1 MSSMI
6 KKTIFNTFIGAFLCS
21 IPFSGIAQSS
31 DTKELKTASN
41 VKNEDKIPVDPN
53 VKIGKLKN
61 GLTYYIRNN
70 GKPEDKVELRLVV
83 NAGSILEDE
92 NQLGLAHFM
101 EHMNFNGTKNF
112 KKNDL
117 VDYLQTIGVKFGAD
131 LNAYTSFDQTVYI
144 LPIPS
149 DDPEKLE
156 KGFQIIEDWAHNA
169 ELTEEAIDGERGVV
183 LEEYRLGKGANERM
197 LQEYLPIIAYNSRY
211 SERLPIGTKKILEN
225 FKYEDVRSFYKDWYR
240 PDLMSVVAVGD
251 LDVATLEQKIKDHF
265 SGIQMPA
272 NPKKRETYDTPN
284 HKETLIAVVSDKEAS
299 NSVVRLMYKDREVSE
314 PMTTVGDYRKALV
327 ERVFTQMMNSR
338 LNELRNKPNP
348 PFVFAGSS
356 HSGTF
361 ARNREAYQSFALTSE
376 TGQLNA
382 LKTILQENKR
392 VQKYGFKSSE
402 LDRAKKEISA
412 NWEKQFKD
420 KDKRESARII
430 GEYINN
436 YLEQEPI
443 PGIEWEYQYTMSQL
457 PTITLEEVNGLIKDF
472 LHNDNR
478 AVVMTGPEKDGLKQV
493 TKEEIL
499 ALLKG
504 IETADIEDYKDEKVR
519 ENLIEKM
526 PSPGTVVSSKK
537 DEKLDVTILELS
549 NGAKIT
555 YKKTD
560 FKNDEI
566 LFSAYSYGGSSLF
579 SLEDYKQ
586 VSFGLG
592 SIAQTGLGGLSLN
605 DMNKVMAGKIAR
617 VRPYINNLSEGFNGS
632 ATPKDLEVL
641 FQQIHLYFTSVNKD
655 EKAFRSDQ
663 EKTKGFLA
671 NYLSNPQ
678 SYFREEFNKFQ
689 FEKDPR
695 YTGFPTPEKLD
706 AVNYDLAYEKY
717 KERFAGAGG
726 FNFYF
731 VGNIDESKLK
741 QYAKTYIASLPDTG
755 KDETYKG
762 SDFRPLSGAHE
773 KTVYRGKDPK
783 SSVNIIW
790 RGETTYDKS
799 EKLAIE
805 ALGEILSIKL
815 IEKLR
820 EEEGG
825 VYGVGARGNMY
836 KIGPSG
842 GYSGYRF
849 SISFPCGPENVKKL
863 TDAAIAEVK
872 TIITQGPTDKDLAKI
887 KESRLLSY
895 KEQSKQNSFW
905 LGNLQNADYNQI
917 KLEIGGTYAETI
929 QQLSKQD
936 IQKIAKKYID
946 TGYILGVLMP
956 EKE

>member
-1 MSSMI
+1 MNR
-6 KKTIFNTFIGAFLCS
+6 KTILNTLIGVFLYS
-21 IPFSGIAQSS
+21 IPFSGIAQTTTS
-31 DTKELKTASN
+31 KELGAATN
-41 VKNEDKIPVDPN
+41 VKNEDKIPTDPN
-53 VKIGKLKN
+53 VKIGKLDN

-83 NAGSILEDE
+83 NAGSILENE

-112 KKNDL
+112 KKNEL

-225 FKYEDVRSFYKDWYR
+225 FKYEDIRNYYKDWYR

-265 SGIQMPA
+265 SGIKMPE

-284 HKETLIAVVSDKEAS
+284 HEETLIAVVSDKEAS
-299 NSVVRLMYKDREVSE
+299 NSIVRLMYKDKEVSE
-314 PMTTVGDYRKALV
+314 PMATVGDYKKEIV
-327 ERVFTQMMNSR
+327 EGVFSQMMNNR

-348 PFVFAGSS
+348 PFVFAFSS

-361 ARNREAYQSFALTSE
+361 ARNRKAYQSFAMTPE

-382 LKTILQENKR
+382 LKVILQENKR
-392 VQKYGFKSSE
+392 VQQYGFKAGE
-402 LDRAKKEISA
+402 LERAKKDISA
-412 NWEKQFKD
+412 RWEKQFKD
-420 KDKRESARII
+420 KDKRESNRII

-443 PGIEWEYQYTMSQL
+443 PGIEWEYQYTMSEL
-457 PTITLEEVNGLIKDF
+457 PNVTLEEVNGLIKDF
-472 LHNDNR
+472 LHDDNR
-478 AVVMTGPEKDGLKQV
+478 AVVMTGPEKEGLKQV

-499 ALLKG
+499 SLLKEV
-504 IETADIEDYKDEKVR
+504 ETSDIEDYKDEKVR

-526 PSPGTVVSSKK
+526 PIAGKVISSKK
-537 DEKLDVTILELS
+537 DDKLDITVLELN
-549 NGAKIT
+549 NGAKVT

-566 LFSAYSYGGSSLF
+566 LFSAYSYGGSSLY
-579 SLEDYKQ
+579 SNEDYMQ
-586 VSFGLG
+586 IAYGSGSVS
-592 SIAQTGLGGLSLN
+592 QTGLGGLSLN
-605 DMNKVMAGKIAR
+605 DMNKVMSGKIVR
-617 VRPYINNLSEGFNGS
+617 LRPYIGGISEGFNG
-632 ATPKDLEVL
+632 ATTPKDLETL
-641 FQQIHLYFTSVNKD
+641 FQQVYLYFTSVNKD
-655 EKAFRSDQ
+655 EKAFRSDL
-663 EKTKGFLA
+663 EKQKGFLA

-678 SYFREEFNKFQ
+678 NYFREEFNKFQ
-689 FEKDPR
+689 FGKNPR
-695 YTGFPTPEKLD
+695 YVGFPTAEKLD
-706 AVNYDLAYEKY
+706 AANYELAYNKY

-731 VGNIDESKLK
+731 VGNIDDAKLK
-741 QYAKTYIASLPDTG
+741 EYAEKYIASLPSTG
-755 KDETYKG
+755 KDEAYKV

-773 KTVYRGKDPK
+773 KTVYKGTDPK
-783 SSVNIIW
+783 SAVNIIW
-790 RGETTYDKS
+790 RGETNYTKS
-799 EKLAIE
+799 EDLSFK

-820 EEEGG
+820 EDEGG
-825 VYGVGARGNMY
+825 VYGVGARGRINKLPY
-836 KIGPSG
+836 GS
-842 GYSGYRF
+842 YNF

-863 TDAAIAEVK
+863 TDAAIAELN
-872 TIITQGPTDKDLAKI
+872 TIIKEGPTEKDLAKI
-887 KESRLLSY
+887 KESSLLEY
-895 KEQSKQNSFW
+895 KEKSKQNRFW
-905 LGNLQNADYNQI
+905 LNNLQNADYNQSPM
-917 KLEIGGTYAETI
+917 ETGETYAETI
-929 QQLSKQD
+929 AKLSKQD
-936 IQKIAKKYID
+936 IQEVAKKYLD
-946 TGYILGVLMP
+946 KGYILGVLMP

>member
-1 MSSMI
+1 MNR
-6 KKTIFNTFIGAFLCS
+6 KTIFNTFLGVFLCS
-21 IPFSGIAQSS
+21 IPFSGIAQTTTS
-31 DTKELKTASN
+31 KELGAATN
-41 VKNEDKIPVDPN
+41 VKNEGKIPTDPN
-53 VKIGKLKN
+53 VKIGKLDN

-112 KKNDL
+112 KKNEL

-225 FKYEDVRSFYKDWYR
+225 FKYEDVRTYYKDWYR

-265 SGIQMPA
+265 SGIKMPK

-299 NSVVRLMYKDREVSE
+299 NSIVRIMYKDREISE
-314 PMTTVGDYRKALV
+314 PITKVEDYRKEIV
-327 ERVFTQMMNSR
+327 EGVFSQMMNNR

-348 PFVFAGSS
+348 PFVFAFSS

-361 ARNREAYQSFALTSE
+361 ARNRKAYQSFAMTPE

-382 LKTILQENKR
+382 LKVILQENKR
-392 VQKYGFKSSE
+392 VKQYGFKAGE
-402 LDRAKKEISA
+402 LERAKKDISA
-412 NWEKQFKD
+412 RWEKQFKD
-420 KDKRESARII
+420 KDKRESNRII
-430 GEYINN
+430 GQYINN
-436 YLEQEPI
+436 YLQQEPI

-457 PTITLEEVNGLIKDF
+457 PTVTLEEVNGLIKDF
-472 LHNDNR
+472 LHDDNR
-478 AVVMTGPEKDGLKQV
+478 AVVMTGPEKEGLKQV

-499 ALLKG
+499 SLLKEV
-504 IETADIEDYKDEKVR
+504 ETANIEDYKDEKVR

-526 PSPGTVVSSKK
+526 PTPGKIVSSKR
-537 DEKLDVTILELS
+537 DEKLDITVLELS

-566 LFSAYSYGGSSLF
+566 LFSGYSYGGSSLY
-579 SLEDYKQ
+579 SNEDYLQ
-586 VSFGLG
+586 IAHGGGSVS
-592 SIAQTGLGGLSLN
+592 QTGLGGLSLN
-605 DMNKVMAGKIAR
+605 DMNKVMSGKIVR
-617 VRPYINNLSEGFNGS
+617 LRPYIGGISEGFNGS
-632 ATPKDLEVL
+632 STPKDLETL
-641 FQQIHLYFTSVNKD
+641 FQQVYLYFTDVNKD
-655 EKAFRSDQ
+655 EKAFRSDL
-663 EKTKGFLA
+663 EKQKGFLS

-678 SYFREEFNKFQ
+678 NYFREEFNKFQ
-689 FEKDPR
+689 FGKNPR
-695 YTGFPTPEKLD
+695 YVGFPTAEKLD
-706 AVNYDLAYEKY
+706 AANYELAYKKY

-731 VGNIDESKLK
+731 VGNVDDAKLK
-741 QYAKTYIASLPDTG
+741 EYAEKYIASLPNTG
-755 KDETYKG
+755 KDETYKV

-773 KTVYRGKDPK
+773 KTVYKGKDPK
-783 SSVNIIW
+783 SAVNIIW
-790 RGETTYDKS
+790 RGETEYTKS
-799 EKLAIE
+799 EDLAIK

-825 VYGVGARGNMY
+825 VYGVGARGRLNKLPY
-836 KIGPSG
+836 GS
-842 GYSGYRF
+842 YNF

-863 TDAAIAEVK
+863 TDAAITELK
-872 TIITQGPTDKDLAKI
+872 TIIQEGPTDKDLAKI
-887 KESRLLSY
+887 KESRLLEY
-895 KEQSKQNSFW
+895 KEKSKQNSFW
-905 LGNLQNADYNQI
+905 LNNLQSADYN
-917 KLEIGGTYAETI
+917 KSPMETGETYAETI
-929 QQLSKQD
+929 AKLSKQD
-936 IQKIAKKYID
+936 VQNVAKKYLD
-946 TGYILGVLMP
+946 KGHILGVLMP

>member
-1 MSSMI
+1 M
-6 KKTIFNTFIGAFLCS
+6 KRKTIFNTFIGAFLCS
-21 IPFSGIAQSS
+21 IPLSSIAQ
-31 DTKELKTASN
+31 TTTNKELGATTN
-41 VKNEDKIPVDPN
+41 VKNEAKIPVDPN
-53 VKIGKLKN
+53 VKVGKLKN

-83 NAGSILEDE
+83 NAGSILENE

-117 VDYLQTIGVKFGAD
+117 IDYLQTIGVKFGAD

-156 KGFQIIEDWAHNA
+156 KGFQILEDWAHNA

-197 LQEYLPIIAYNSRY
+197 LQKYLPIIAYNSRY
-211 SERLPIGTKKILEN
+211 SERLPIGTKENLEN
-225 FKYEDVRSFYKDWYR
+225 FKYEDVRSYYKDWYR

-251 LDVATLEQKIKDHF
+251 LDVATLEKKIKDHF
-265 SGIQMPA
+265 SGIKMPE

-284 HKETLIAVVSDKEAS
+284 HDETLIAVVSDKEAS
-299 NSVVRLMYKDREVSE
+299 NSIVRLIYKDREVTE
-314 PMTTVGDYRKALV
+314 PMSTVGDYRKDIV
-327 ERVFTQMMNSR
+327 EGVFTQMMNNR

-361 ARNREAYQSFALTSE
+361 ARNRDAYQSFALTSE

-392 VQKYGFKSSE
+392 VQKYGFKAGE
-402 LDRAKKEISA
+402 LERAKKEIVA

-430 GEYINN
+430 GEYVNN

-443 PGIEWEYQYTMSQL
+443 PGIEWEYEYTMSQL

-472 LHNDNR
+472 LHDDNR
-478 AVVMTGPEKDGLKQV
+478 AIVMTGPEKEGLKQV

-499 ALLKG
+499 SLLKEV
-504 IETADIEDYKDEKVR
+504 ETSEIEDYKDEEVR

-526 PSPGTVVSSKK
+526 PTPGKVVSSTTN
-537 DEKLDVTILELS
+537 EKLGYTVLELS
-549 NGAKIT
+549 NGAKVT

-566 LFSAYSYGGSSLF
+566 LFSAYSYGGSSLYTD
-579 SLEDYKQ
+579 EDYMQ
-586 VSFGLG
+586 VAYG
-592 SIAQTGLGGLSLN
+592 SGSVSQTGLGGLSLN
-605 DMNKVMAGKIAR
+605 DMNKVMSGKIVR
-617 VRPYINNLSEGFNGS
+617 LRPYIGGISEGFNG
-632 ATPKDLEVL
+632 ATTPKDLETL
-641 FQQIHLYFTSVNKD
+641 FQQVHLYFTDVNKD
-655 EKAFRSDQ
+655 EKAFRSDL
-663 EKTKGFLA
+663 EKQKGFLA

-678 SYFREEFNKFQ
+678 NYFREEFNKFQ
-689 FEKDPR
+689 YGKNPR
-695 YTGFPTPEKLD
+695 YTGFPTAEKLD
-706 AVNYDLAYEKY
+706 AANYDLAYKKY

-731 VGNIDESKLK
+731 VGNIDEAKLK
-741 QYAKTYIASLPDTG
+741 EYAEKYIASLPNTG
-755 KDETYKG
+755 KGETYKV

-773 KTVYRGKDPK
+773 KTIYKGKDPK

-790 RGETTYDKS
+790 RGETEYSKS
-799 EKLAIE
+799 EDLAMQ

-825 VYGVGARGNMY
+825 VYGVGARGGLNKLPY
-836 KIGPSG
+836 GN
-842 GYSGYRF
+842 YSF

-863 TDAAIAEVK
+863 TEAAIAETRK
-872 TIITQGPTDKDLAKI
+872 IISEGPTDKDLAKI
-887 KESRLLSY
+887 KESRLLDY
-895 KEQSKQNSFW
+895 KEKSKQNRFW
-905 LGNLQNADYNQI
+905 LSNLQNSDYEQTPM
-917 KLEIGGTYAETI
+917 ESGDSYTETI
-929 QQLSKQD
+929 NKLSKQD
-936 IQKIAKKYID
+936 IQNVAKKYID
-946 TGYILGVLMP
+946 KGYILGVLMP

>member
-1 MSSMI
+1 M
-6 KKTIFNTFIGAFLCS
+6 KGKTIFSACIGAFLCS
-21 IPFSGIAQSS
+21 IPFTSIAQ
-31 DTKELKTASN
+31 TTTNKELGAPIN

-53 VKIGKLKN
+53 VKVGKLDN

-83 NAGSILEDE
+83 NAGSILENE

-117 VDYLQTIGVKFGAD
+117 IDYLQTIGVKFGAD

-197 LQEYLPIIAYNSRY
+197 LQKYLPIIAYNSKY
-211 SERLPIGTKKILEN
+211 SERLPIGTKEVLEN
-225 FKYEDVRSFYKDWYR
+225 FKYEDVRSYYKDWYR

-265 SGIQMPA
+265 SGIKMPK

-284 HKETLIAVVSDKEAS
+284 HEETLIAVVSDKEAS
-299 NSVVRLMYKDREVSE
+299 NSIVRLIYKDREVTE
-314 PMTTVGDYRKALV
+314 PMSTVGDYRKDLV
-327 ERVFTQMMNSR
+327 EGVFSQMMNNR
-338 LNELRNKPNP
+338 LNELRNSPNP

-392 VQKYGFKSSE
+392 VQKYGFKAGE
-402 LDRAKKEISA
+402 LERAKKDITA
-412 NWEKQFKD
+412 RWDKQFKD
-420 KDKRESARII
+420 KDKRESSRII

-436 YLEQEPI
+436 YLQQEPI
-443 PGIEWEYQYTMSQL
+443 PGIEWEYKYTMSQL
-457 PTITLEEVNGLIKDF
+457 PTISLEEVNGLIKDF
-472 LHNDNR
+472 LHDDNR
-478 AVVMTGPEKDGLKQV
+478 AVVMTGPEKEGLKQV

-499 ALLKG
+499 TLLKEV
-504 IETADIEDYKDEKVR
+504 ETSDIEDYKDEKVR

-526 PSPGTVVSSKK
+526 PTAGKIVSSKNN
-537 DEKLDVTILELS
+537 EKLGFTVLELS

-566 LFSAYSYGGSSLF
+566 LFSAYSYGGSSLYTD
-579 SLEDYKQ
+579 EDYLQ
-586 VSFGLG
+586 TAYGSGSVS
-592 SIAQTGLGGLSLN
+592 QTGLGGLSLN
-605 DMNKVMAGKIAR
+605 DMDKVMSGKIVR
-617 VRPYINNLSEGFNGS
+617 LRPYIGGISEGFNG
-632 ATPKDLEVL
+632 ATTPKDLESL
-641 FQQIHLYFTSVNKD
+641 FQQVYLYFTDVNKD
-655 EKAFRSDQ
+655 EEAFRSDL
-663 EKTKGFLA
+663 EKQKGFLA

-678 SYFREEFNKFQ
+678 NYFREEFSKFQ
-689 FEKDPR
+689 YGKSPR
-695 YTGFPTPEKLD
+695 YTGFPTAEKLD
-706 AVNYDLAYEKY
+706 GTNYELAYQKY

-731 VGNIDESKLK
+731 VGNIDEAKLK
-741 QYAKTYIASLPDTG
+741 EYAEKYIASLPDTG
-755 KDETYKG
+755 KGETYKV

-773 KTVYRGKDPK
+773 KTIYKGKDPK
-783 SSVNIIW
+783 SAVNIIW
-790 RGETTYDKS
+790 RGETEYSKS
-799 EKLAIE
+799 EDLAMQ
-805 ALGEILSIKL
+805 ALGEILTIKL

-820 EEEGG
+820 EDEGG
-825 VYGVGARGNMY
+825 VYGVGARGGLNKLAY
-836 KIGPSG
+836 GN
-842 GYSGYRF
+842 YSF

-872 TIITQGPTDKDLAKI
+872 TVITQGPTDKDLAKI
-887 KESRLLSY
+887 KGSRLLDY
-895 KEQSKQNSFW
+895 KEKSKQNRFW
-905 LGNLQNADYNQI
+905 LSNLQSADYEQTPM
-917 KLEIGGTYAETI
+917 ESGESYTETI
-929 QQLSKQD
+929 NKLSKQD
-936 IQKIAKKYID
+936 VQNVAKKYLD
-946 TGYILGVLMP
+946 KGYILGVLMP

>member
-1 MSSMI
+1 M
-6 KKTIFNTFIGAFLCS
+6 KRKTIFNTFIGALLCS
-21 IPFSGIAQSS
+21 IPLVGISQ
-31 DTKELKTASN
+31 TTTNKELGAATD
-41 VKNEDKIPVDPN
+41 VKNEAKIPVDPN
-53 VKIGKLKN
+53 VKVGKLDN

-83 NAGSILEDE
+83 NAGSILENE

-101 EHMNFNGTKNF
+101 EHMNFNGTENF

-117 VDYLQTIGVKFGAD
+117 IDYLQTIGVKFGAD

-197 LQEYLPIIAYNSRY
+197 LQEYLPIIAYNSKY
-211 SERLPIGTKKILEN
+211 SERLPIGTKKNLEN

-240 PDLMSVVAVGD
+240 PDLMAVVAVGD
-251 LDVATLEQKIKDHF
+251 LDVATLEKKIKDHF
-265 SGIQMPA
+265 SGIKMPKT
-272 NPKKRETYDTPN
+272 PKKRESYDTPN
-284 HKETLIAVVSDKEAS
+284 HEETLIAVVSDKEAS
-299 NSVVRLMYKDREVSE
+299 NSIVRLIYKDREISE
-314 PMTTVGDYRKALV
+314 PMTTVSDYRKNII
-327 ERVFTQMMNSR
+327 EGVFTQMMNNR

-361 ARNREAYQSFALTSE
+361 ARNRDAYQSFALTSE

-392 VQKYGFKSSE
+392 VQKYGFKPGE
-402 LDRAKKEISA
+402 MKRAKKEIAA

-420 KDKRESARII
+420 MDKRESARII

-436 YLEQEPI
+436 YLQEEPI
-443 PGIEWEYQYTMSQL
+443 PGIEWEYEYTMSQL

-472 LHNDNR
+472 LHDDNR
-478 AVVMTGPEKDGLKQV
+478 AVVMTGPEKESLKQV

-499 ALLKG
+499 SLLKEV
-504 IETADIEDYKDEKVR
+504 ETSAIEDYNDKEVR

-526 PSPGTVVSSKK
+526 PAPGKVISSKRN
-537 DEKLDVTILELS
+537 EKLDVTVLELS

-566 LFSAYSYGGSSLF
+566 LFSAFSYGGSSLY
-579 SLEDYKQ
+579 SNEDYMQ
-586 VSFGLG
+586 IAYG
-592 SIAQTGLGGLSLN
+592 SSSVTQTGLGGLSLN
-605 DMNKVMAGKIAR
+605 DMNKFMSGKIVR
-617 VRPYINNLSEGFNGS
+617 LRPYIGGISEGFNGS
-632 ATPKDLEVL
+632 TTPKDLETL
-641 FQQIHLYFTSVNKD
+641 FQQVYLYFTDVNKD
-655 EKAFRSDQ
+655 EKAFRSDL
-663 EKTKGFLA
+663 EKQKGFLT

-678 SYFREEFNKFQ
+678 NYFREEFNKFQ
-689 FEKDPR
+689 FGKNPR
-695 YTGFPTPEKLD
+695 YTGFPTSEKLD
-706 AVNYDLAYEKY
+706 AVNYELAYKKY

-731 VGNIDESKLK
+731 VGNVDDTKLK
-741 QYAKTYIASLPDTG
+741 EYAEKYIASLPDIG
-755 KDETYKG
+755 KSEAYNIT
-762 SDFRPLSGAHE
+762 DFRPLSGAHE
-773 KTVYRGKDPK
+773 KTVYKGKDPK

-790 RGETTYDKS
+790 RGETEYSKS
-799 EKLAIE
+799 EDLAMK

-825 VYGVGARGNMY
+825 VYGVGARGRLNKLPY
-836 KIGPSG
+836 GS
-842 GYSGYRF
+842 YNF

-863 TDAAIAEVK
+863 TDAAIKEVK
-872 TIITQGPTDKDLAKI
+872 TIINEGPTEKDLNKI
-887 KESRLLSY
+887 KESRLLDY
-895 KEQSKQNSFW
+895 KEKSKQNSFW
-905 LGNLQNADYNQI
+905 LSNLQNADYNQTPI
-917 KLEIGGTYAETI
+917 EIGETYAKTI
-929 QQLSKQD
+929 AKLSKQD
-936 IQKIAKKYID
+936 IQNVAKKYID

-956 EKE
+956 EKK